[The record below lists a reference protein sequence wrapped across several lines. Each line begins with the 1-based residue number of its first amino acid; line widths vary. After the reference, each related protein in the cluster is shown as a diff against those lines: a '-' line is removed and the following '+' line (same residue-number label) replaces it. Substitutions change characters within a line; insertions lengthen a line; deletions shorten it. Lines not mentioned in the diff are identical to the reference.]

1 MYLAIAPKARVPH
14 SMKKSGN
21 ILLGAIFL
29 VAINACQ
36 EKKPDWI
43 TGYGDGKPTDTSFN
57 GQHYRYYNNGWYPI
71 YNGMICPGYYRRP
84 FFFHEISSPGFY
96 TEPPAGF
103 SRGSGGVSTGGF
115 GGSAHG
121 DAGE

>member
-1 MYLAIAPKARVPH
+1 MEPG
-14 SMKKSGN
+14 MKKSSKV
-21 ILLGAIFL
+21 ILGAMFFMA
-29 VAINACQ
+29 VNACQ

-43 TGYGDGKPTDTSFN
+43 TGYGDGKPTDTAFN

-84 FFFHEISSPGFY
+84 FFYSEISSPGFFAA
-96 TEPPAGF
+96 PPAGVPH
-103 SRGSGGVSTGGF
+103 SGGGGVTTGGF

-121 DAGE
+121 SAGE